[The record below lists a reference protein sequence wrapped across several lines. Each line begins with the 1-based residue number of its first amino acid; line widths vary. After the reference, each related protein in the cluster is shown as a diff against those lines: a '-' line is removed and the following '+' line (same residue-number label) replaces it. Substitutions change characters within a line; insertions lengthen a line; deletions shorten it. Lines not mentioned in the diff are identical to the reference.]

1 MALETDEVL
10 NEDGTESI
18 YVFDSDKPEDR
29 HLTFVINTDEERIQ
43 FYPREEFLV
52 DTVEL
57 VGFKRVPPEISELG
71 YFKAGLNYYLS
82 KKFQGEKVNAFR
94 VAKNSGSTLRKYK
107 GGLTLVLNYEEL
119 KALKARLTELSYE
132 SKLERSLAVDE
143 FFHQKFPSKYPPA
156 EVPAKR
162 RAKRAIRNLDP
173 AIVDHLE
180 SADVEKFLDFMECML
195 EGKYSS
201 AARRRKLFGAAK
213 LKVDEVALKD
223 TIDAF
228 ESKLRVEESEQKWGA
243 FLQKHLYLIDSKY
256 VHVIGQLNVV
266 LGGQRNVDFGMVDSQ
281 GYLDLF
287 EIKKP
292 STPLLAQSIDR
303 GNHYWSTETVKA
315 IAQAEKYLFNA
326 DRKATNLA
334 EDIRREKKIEV
345 SVIRPRAVL
354 IMGNSSQ
361 LDSEEKETDFRV
373 LKMALKNVEIVTYD
387 ELLQRLKNQISKI
400 YTE

>member
-1 MALETDEVL
+1 MALEADEIL
-10 NEDGTESI
+10 NEDGTKSI
-18 YVFDSDKPEDR
+18 YVFDSDKPKER
-29 HLTFVINTDEERIQ
+29 HLTFLIDPEQERIE

-71 YFKAGLNYYLS
+71 YFKAGLSYYLS
-82 KKFQGEKVNAFR
+82 KKFQGKKVNTFR
-94 VAKNSGSTLRKYK
+94 VSKGVSSTLRKYK
-107 GGLTLVLNYEEL
+107 GGLTLVLGYEQLKEL
-119 KALKARLTELSYE
+119 KGRLTELTNE

-143 FFHQKFPSKYPPA
+143 FFHQEFPSKFSPA

-180 SADVEKFLDFMECML
+180 PADVERFLDFMECML

-201 AARRRKLFGAAK
+201 AARRRRLFGAAK
-213 LKVDEVALKD
+213 LKVDEVALKE
-223 TIDAF
+223 TINAF
-228 ESKLRVEESEQKWGA
+228 EAKLKADESEQKWGE
-243 FLQKHLYLIDSKY
+243 FLQKHLYLLDSKY

-292 STPLLAQSIDR
+292 TTALLARSVDR
-303 GNHYWSTETVKA
+303 GNYYWSTDTVKA

-326 DRKATNLA
+326 ERKAASLA
-334 EDIRREKKIEV
+334 EDIRREKKI
-345 SVIRPRAVL
+345 SVAVVRPRAVL
-354 IMGNSSQ
+354 VIGNSSQ

-373 LKMALKNVEIVTYD
+373 LRMALKNVEIVTYD
-387 ELLQRLKNQISKI
+387 ELLQRLKNQMSKI
-400 YTE
+400 YAE

>member
-1 MALETDEVL
+1 MALESDEVL
-10 NEDGTESI
+10 NEDGTKSI
-18 YVFDSDKPEDR
+18 FVFDSEKPEDR
-29 HLTFVINTDEERIQ
+29 HLTFLINPAEERIE
-43 FYPREEFLV
+43 FYPREAFPV
-52 DTVEL
+52 HKVEL
-57 VGFKRVPPEISELG
+57 EGFKRVPPELSELG

-82 KKFQGEKVNAFR
+82 KKFQGERVNTFR
-94 VAKNSGSTLRKYK
+94 VAKGVGSTLRKYE
-107 GGLTLVLNYEEL
+107 GGLTLVLGYEEL
-119 KALKARLTELSYE
+119 KTLKGRLTQLSNE

-143 FFHQKFPSKYPPA
+143 FFHQKFPSKFPPA
-156 EVPAKR
+156 ELPAKR

-180 SADVEKFLDFMECML
+180 PTDVETFLDFMECML

-201 AARRRKLFGAAK
+201 AVRRRKLFGAAK

-228 ESKLRVEESEQKWGA
+228 ESKLKAGESEQKWGT

-266 LGGQRNVDFGMVDSQ
+266 LGGQRKVDFGMVDSQ

-292 STPLLAQSIDR
+292 ATPLLAQSVDR
-303 GNHYWSTETVKA
+303 GNHYWSTDTVKA

-326 DRKATNLA
+326 DRKAANLA

-354 IMGNSSQ
+354 IIGNSSQ
-361 LDSEEKETDFRV
+361 LDSEEKEKDFRV
-373 LKMALKNVEIVTYD
+373 LKMALKNVEMVTYD
-387 ELLQRLKNQISKI
+387 ELLQRLKNQMSKI